1 MSKRGKLCTALGLLL
16 LLAALLLT
24 AYNLWRDA
32 MASIS
37 VDFVLEHL
45 TPALSSRQAALPALP
60 SGEDLEEAFIPDY
73 VLNPEMAMPEE
84 NIDGRSYIGVLDI
97 PALGL
102 SFPII
107 SEWSY
112 DALQIAPCRYSGS
125 AYLDNLVIAGH
136 NYRSHFASLPQ
147 LQPGDSVTFTDMDG
161 NVFSYVVSSLET
173 LSPYAISDM
182 TSGDWDLTLFTC
194 TVGGQSRL
202 AIRCDRAE

>member
-16 LLAALLLT
+16 LLAALGLT
-24 AYNLWRDA
+24 AYNLWLDA
-32 MASIS
+32 RASMS
-37 VDFVLEHL
+37 VDVVLERL
-45 TPALSSRQAALPALP
+45 TPTLSSRQSELPALSS
-60 SGEDLEEAFIPDY
+60 GEALEEAFVPDY

-84 NIDGRSYIGVLDI
+84 TIDGRNYIGVLDI
-97 PALGL
+97 PALEL
-102 SFPII
+102 SLPII

-112 DALQIAPCRYSGS
+112 DALQTAPCRYSGS

-147 LQPGDSVTFTDMDG
+147 LQPGDTVTFTDMDG
-161 NVFSYVVSSLET
+161 NVFSYAVSSLET
-173 LSPYAISDM
+173 LSSYAISDM

-202 AIRCDRAE
+202 AIRCDQAE

>member
-32 MASIS
+32 MASTS

-97 PALGL
+97 PALEL
-102 SFPII
+102 SLPII

-147 LQPGDSVTFTDMDG
+147 LQPGDTFTDMDG
-161 NVFSYVVSSLET
+161 NVFSYAVSSLET

-202 AIRCDRAE
+202 AIRCDQAE